1 MSIISSGRGRKSMY
15 PEGEVRLD
23 PSHPRYK
30 SLLQRERL
38 VNGFYNGIVVPEGL
52 IAHGRGEMFDYVLGE
67 ETTPPALKAEKAAA
81 AAIIVSENP
90 VISVNGN
97 LATLCSKEVAQLS
110 KATGAKVEVNLFH
123 WSEKR
128 AKLIRRILESNG
140 AKEVL
145 AEKPDIKLE
154 GIRSIR
160 GMCHKEGIFSA
171 DTVLIPLEDGD
182 RALALADMGKT
193 VISLDLNPLSRTS
206 LFASISIVDEVTRA
220 MPNLVRF
227 SKELAGKEKRA
238 QNILKKFDNAS
249 NLCDLYRLI
258 GERFD
263 KLGRY

>member
-1 MSIISSGRGRKSMY
+1 MY
-15 PEGEVRLD
+15 PEGELTLD

-30 SLLQRERL
+30 SLLLRERL

-52 IAHGRGEMFDYVLGE
+52 IAHGRGEMFDYVIGE
-67 ETTPPALKAEKAAA
+67 ETSPPALKAEKAAA
-81 AAIIVSENP
+81 AAIIASESP

-97 LATLCSKEVAQLS
+97 LAALCSKEVAHLS

-128 AKLIRRILESNG
+128 AKLIRKILESNG
-140 AKEVL
+140 AKKVL
-145 AEKPDIKLE
+145 AEKPDVWLE
-154 GIRSIR
+154 GMRSNR
-160 GMCHKEGIFSA
+160 GMCHAEGIFSA

-220 MPNLVRF
+220 MPNLIRF

-238 QNILKKFDNAS
+238 AGIAKKFDNAS
-249 NLCDLYRLI
+249 NLSDLYRLI
-258 GERFD
+258 GARFD
-263 KLGRY
+263 KLGKN